1 MNSNDLLGWV
11 AAAATLATFYCQ
23 GMVRLRSLA
32 LVSNVCFIGFALS
45 QAIWPVL
52 VLHLLLLP
60 LNVVRLLQARRA
72 SHAAATIVSTTAAAT
87 AAAGTA
93 ARRVTPPVPAPAR
106 PRRPWPAQP
115 SGLALA
121 GYAGPWAEG
130 ARGEASLMVLL
141 STVMITFTVSLVA
154 FVALQGWLL

>member
-45 QAIWPVL
+45 QSIWPVL

-60 LNVVRLLQARRA
+60 LNLVRLLQARRA
-72 SHAAATIVSTTAAAT
+72 SHAAAAPACLTAAP
-87 AAAGTA
+87 
-93 ARRVTPPVPAPAR
+93 VPVPARRQRPA
-106 PRRPWPAQP
+106 PPQL
-115 SGLALA
+115 SVLALA
-121 GYAGPWAEG
+121 GYAGPWAEA
-130 ARGEASLMVLL
+130 ARGEASLMLLL
-141 STVMITFTVSLVA
+141 STVMITFTAGLVA
-154 FVALQGWLL
+154 FVLLHGWLL